1 MKTAYRSIFE
11 SMSNFNQSFADTL
24 RSLNAEQAEAVRQI
38 EGPVLVVAGPGT
50 GKTHI
55 LSARI
60 GQILTQTD
68 TAPYNILCLTFT
80 DAGVQA
86 MRERLLTLIGPEAHK
101 VHIFTF
107 HSFCNKVIQ
116 DNLDLF
122 ARQDLALLDDLERQ
136 EMIREIID
144 DLPHDHSLKHGRGSD
159 IYFYEKHLAD
169 LFKIM
174 KTEAW
179 TVDFVEKNIQNY
191 VESLPNRAEY
201 TYQNTRK
208 GLWQKGDL
216 KTQKLEEE
224 QEKMKRLQSA
234 VKLYP
239 IFEKILRGH
248 RRYDFDDMI
257 LWVID
262 AFEKFQFLLRNYQEQ
277 YLYFLVDEYQD
288 TNGSQNKILSQL
300 ISFWDNPNIFIVG
313 DDDQA
318 IYEFQGAR
326 LKSLVDFYHQ
336 YQNDIKVILLKDNYR
351 STQNV
356 LNISKRLIDLNNLR
370 IINQLHNLKIEKRL
384 SAKGDF
390 AESEVLPS
398 VVEYPHRLHE
408 IADIVHQL
416 ETLKANNIPLSNVA
430 IIYARHRE
438 VENIIWLLD
447 KRGIPYQTKRRI
459 NILDT
464 PIIQNLRL
472 ILEYI
477 SKENEKPFTAD
488 YLLFKI
494 LNINYLNVAQNDI
507 LKLAVYIN
515 QENAKQNLA
524 TENLDDDVVFED
536 LKKSW
541 RNTLSN
547 IPKLKFKDIK
557 ALKSISLSLEKWI
570 KNAQNQSVLT
580 LIEQIINQSG
590 LLSWATNSP
599 NKIWN
604 LQILNTF
611 FEFIK
616 SETEKKQRLSL
627 SNLLKTLEVLDKNRI
642 AIQLVQNID
651 NIESPSRTQGRVVLT
666 TAHSAKGLEFDHVFL
681 MDTVESEWENSRSG
695 NNNRFKLPDTLT
707 YTTEENAVEAR
718 RRLFYVAMT
727 RAKEHLQIS
736 YSKTDEKNK
745 PLSKSQF
752 IDEILI
758 PTDSANASVS
768 FEKREVEGSILL
780 ENQIAVLTE
789 SEDINTQLI
798 ENEWVASVLKDF
810 RLSVSALHA
819 YLDCPLSFYFEYILK
834 VPTASSEASRYGS
847 AMHYALRKLFGEMM
861 RSKEKQFPNVDEF
874 IRYFEID
881 LARQRSHYSERDFA
895 RRLATGRDNLRRF
908 YEQNIGK
915 WSKNVLIE
923 KQYLSESDGVPLKG
937 VIDKIEFSDDG
948 SVHIVDY
955 KTGKFDSTRL
965 NRPTPK
971 NPNGGG
977 YWRQLVFYKILYENY
992 RSNLVRVKSGEITY
1006 LEPDAKGIFKT
1017 KNVEITS
1024 KDVEILRGL
1033 MVTSWGKIQNQ
1044 EFTGCGKKDC
1054 VWCRFIKNNQTVDSF
1069 ANIETEYLDD

>member
-24 RSLNAEQAEAVRQI
+24 RSLNVEQAEAVRQI

-144 DLPHDHSLKHGRGSD
+144 ELPHDHPLKHGRGSD

-336 YQNDIKVILLKDNYR
+336 YQNNIKVILLKENYR

-416 ETLKANNIPLSNVA
+416 EILKANNIPLSNVA

-651 NIESPSRTQGRVVLT
+651 NVESPSRMQGRVVLT

-681 MDTVESEWENSRSG
+681 IDTVESEWENSRSG

-718 RRLFYVAMT
+718 RRLF
-727 RAKEHLQIS
+727 
-736 YSKTDEKNK
+736 
-745 PLSKSQF
+745 
-752 IDEILI
+752 
-758 PTDSANASVS
+758 
-768 FEKREVEGSILL
+768 
-780 ENQIAVLTE
+780 
-789 SEDINTQLI
+789 
-798 ENEWVASVLKDF
+798 
-810 RLSVSALHA
+810 
-819 YLDCPLSFYFEYILK
+819 
-834 VPTASSEASRYGS
+834 
-847 AMHYALRKLFGEMM
+847 
-861 RSKEKQFPNVDEF
+861 
-874 IRYFEID
+874 
-881 LARQRSHYSERDFA
+881 
-895 RRLATGRDNLRRF
+895 
-908 YEQNIGK
+908 
-915 WSKNVLIE
+915 
-923 KQYLSESDGVPLKG
+923 
-937 VIDKIEFSDDG
+937 
-948 SVHIVDY
+948 
-955 KTGKFDSTRL
+955 
-965 NRPTPK
+965 
-971 NPNGGG
+971 
-977 YWRQLVFYKILYENY
+977 
-992 RSNLVRVKSGEITY
+992 
-1006 LEPDAKGIFKT
+1006 
-1017 KNVEITS
+1017 
-1024 KDVEILRGL
+1024 
-1033 MVTSWGKIQNQ
+1033 
-1044 EFTGCGKKDC
+1044 
-1054 VWCRFIKNNQTVDSF
+1054 
-1069 ANIETEYLDD
+1069 